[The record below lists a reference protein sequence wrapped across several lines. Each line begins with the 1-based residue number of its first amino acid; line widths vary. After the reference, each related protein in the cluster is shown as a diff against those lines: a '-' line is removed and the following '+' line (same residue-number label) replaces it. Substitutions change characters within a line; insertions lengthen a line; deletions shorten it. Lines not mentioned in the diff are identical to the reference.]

1 MPRIP
6 FFTIPCFIPR
16 DYSVISA
23 PNGGSGMPRIPFFT
37 IPCFIPR
44 DFMPARDRQKAYRHT
59 QEVVSERKNHRIR
72 TQRKEIF
79 V

>member
-23 PNGGSGMPRIPFFT
+23 PKGGSGMPRIPFFT
-37 IPCFIPR
+37 IPCFGLGSL
-44 DFMPARDRQKAYRHT
+44 PARDRQKAYRHT